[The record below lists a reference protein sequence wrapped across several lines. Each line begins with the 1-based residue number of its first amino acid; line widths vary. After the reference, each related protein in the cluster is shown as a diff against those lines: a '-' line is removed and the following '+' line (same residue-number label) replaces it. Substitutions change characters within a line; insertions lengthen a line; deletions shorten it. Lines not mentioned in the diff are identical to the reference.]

1 MKSEYIVFNCD
12 TNHEGD
18 LLKMEFSIGRCWEL
32 NEHKIMLV
40 GLAASSEAIKLGE
53 TYSLPMVLDH
63 KYDRVR

>member
-1 MKSEYIVFNCD
+1 
-12 TNHEGD
+12 
-18 LLKMEFSIGRCWEL
+18 MEFSIGRCWEL